1 MSTLL
6 DPSTARKR
14 QDFYDRLAPRN
25 LAPLWEVLKGLVL
38 PEPKSKAVPFQWK
51 YDQLRPLLLES
62 GELLTAEEAERRALV
77 LENPSF
83 PGQSRT
89 TSTMY
94 AAIQLIMPG
103 ETAPAHR
110 HAASAL
116 RFMIEGDGAFTVVGG
131 ERTTMRRGDFVI
143 TPAWAFHDHG
153 NAGKE
158 PCAWMDGLDIHLVSF
173 FESMFSEEYNDQ
185 SQIITRPEG
194 DALARFGEGLL
205 PLDCSSRYGLT
216 TPIFNYPYERTR
228 RALITAAQGQEPD
241 PHIAVTLRYANPLD
255 GGWTMPTIS
264 AWMTYVPKGFQ
275 TRPMRS
281 TDGMVMAVADGRG
294 TLQIAD
300 TSFAFS
306 SRDIHAIPGWNWRS
320 FKASEDCFLFFF
332 SDRVA
337 QEKLGLFREERRGPQ
352 N

>member
-6 DPSTARKR
+6 DTSTARKR

-25 LAPLWEVLKGLVL
+25 LAPLWEVLKGLVP
-38 PEPKSKAVPFQWK
+38 PEPKSKAIPFQWK
-51 YDQLRPLLLES
+51 YDELRPLLLES
-62 GELLTAEEAERRALV
+62 GELLSAEEAERRALV

-110 HAASAL
+110 HTASAL
-116 RFMIEGDGAFTVVGG
+116 RLMLGGEGAFTVVGG

-153 NAGKE
+153 NEGST
-158 PCAWMDGLDIHLVSF
+158 PCAWLDGLDIHLVAF

-185 SQIITRPEG
+185 SQVIMRPEG

-205 PLDCSSRYGLT
+205 PMEGGSRYGLT
-216 TPIFNYPYERTR
+216 TPIFNYPFERTR
-228 RALITAAQGQEPD
+228 HALTTTARAQDPD
-241 PHIAVTLRYANPLD
+241 PHFAVTMRYANPLD
-255 GGWTMPTIS
+255 GGWVMPTIA
-264 AWMTYVPKGFQ
+264 AWMTYVPGGFA
-275 TRPMRS
+275 TKRVRS
-281 TDGMVMAVADGRG
+281 TDGMVMAVASGRG
-294 TLQIAD
+294 RLQVGEEKFEFGPSD
-300 TSFAFS
+300 V
-306 SRDIHAIPGWNWRS
+306 HAIPGWTWRS
-320 FKASEDCFLFFF
+320 LSASEDAFLF
-332 SDRVA
+332 
-337 QEKLGLFREERRGPQ
+337 
-352 N
+352 

>member
-1 MSTLL
+1 MSTLA
-6 DPSTARKR
+6 DARTDRKR

-25 LAPLWEVLKGLVL
+25 LAPLWEVLKGLV
-38 PEPKSKAVPFQWK
+38 PREPKSKAVPFQWK
-51 YDQLRPLLLES
+51 YEELRPLLMES

-77 LENPSF
+77 LENPAF

-110 HAASAL
+110 HTASAL
-116 RFMIEGDGAFTVVGG
+116 RFMIEGAGAFTVVGG

-153 NAGKE
+153 NVGNE
-158 PCAWMDGLDIHLVSF
+158 PCAWMDGLDIHIVSF
-173 FESMFSEEYNDQ
+173 FETMFSEEHNDESQ
-185 SQIITRPEG
+185 SIRRPEG
-194 DALARFGEGLL
+194 DSLARFGEGLL
-205 PLDCSSRYGLT
+205 PIEAGSRYGLT

-228 RALITAAQGQEPD
+228 RALLTAAQAQNPD
-241 PHIAVTLRYANPLD
+241 PHWAVTMRYANPLD

-264 AWMTYVPKGFQ
+264 AWMTYAPQGFE
-275 TRPMRS
+275 TAPVRS

-294 TLQIAD
+294 TLNVAD
-300 TSFAFS
+300 KQFVFS
-306 SRDIHAIPGWNWRS
+306 ARDIQAIPSWTWRS
-320 FKASEDCFLFFF
+320 IKATEECFLFFF

-337 QEKLGLFREERRGPQ
+337 QEKLGLFREERR
-352 N
+352 